1 MKKKLLV
8 LDIVKNPLP
17 LLLFTAFSSF
27 AAHANGVVT
36 DKDFPTVGLAP
47 RMEVNTIHQQVK
59 KITGVVTD
67 SAGETVIGANVSVKG
82 TTNGTIT
89 DINGKFQLEVSGD
102 AVLQISYMGYN
113 TQEVPVGKQSII
125 NVKLT
130 ENSQALDEVV
140 VVAYGTQKARSV
152 TGAMSKLGTEEL
164 VDIPVSNIGQKMQG
178 KFSGVQISQANGE
191 PNGGLSIRIRG
202 QASVNGGN
210 SPLVVIDGFPTTSG
224 MESISPD
231 EIENITILKDAASAS
246 LYGSRAANGV
256 ILVTTKRAKEG
267 KTAVEL
273 SAYFGVEKISKKGRP
288 DVMNAQ
294 EFAQFKKEY
303 YEDAARYEGYT
314 AGVPACYQNPSALS
328 DGTDWYDV
336 LLQDAITQNYNLSVT
351 SGNSKVKSAI
361 NLNYN
366 KQEGTV
372 IGTYADRFAVRANN
386 VFEASD
392 RVSFGL
398 NLSGSYTS
406 RQIAAG
412 IGEGRNI
419 IGSAFLMDP
428 QLKYQNE
435 DGTYPVSYSQP
446 GMFANANYYL
456 VLTERKNPEK
466 IFRGTTNAYADV
478 KIIDGL
484 KYRLS
489 ANADLISSQ
498 KESWTP
504 SIAQGGMFSAPP
516 NPATGAY
523 DSGDQVNWLIEN
535 TLNYSKTFVEKH
547 NLDVLLGYSTQ
558 KATETKAR
566 INASNYPDD
575 EVSWFGAATT
585 RVGDTDTNYSDKS
598 AWAMISYLAR
608 LNYDYM
614 GKYLVSFSFRRD
626 GCSRFGSNAKWANF
640 PSVSAG
646 WIASDEGF
654 MKDLDPLNY
663 LKIRASYGKVGN
675 YNIGN
680 YKHIASVTT
689 ANYVTNGAIT
699 PGRALS
705 GIGNSE
711 LTWET
716 TEQYDLGFDLGLFN
730 DRVFLVYDYYLKNT
744 NGLLYQIDIPQ
755 STGFKEIQS
764 NIGEFRFWGHEIG
777 IETKNM
783 VGAFK
788 WNTNLNITFN
798 RNKALKLGTNDTP
811 IGGNN
816 NQEDYNRTEVGH
828 PLGAFYGYVYD
839 GVFMNQAELEA
850 GPKHA
855 SSMVGTVRMKDINGD
870 KKIDMDDRTF
880 IGDPNPDCVIG
891 MTNEFSWKNFDA
903 SLVLTASLGGDI
915 VDGTYEWTE
924 NIDGVFNVRKEV
936 AERWRSEE
944 NPGSG
949 NIPRTRAGT
958 TELFRYT
965 NSRWI
970 FDGSYLRVK
979 NLTLGYTVP
988 MKANPYIKGLRV
1000 YASGQNLLTWTS
1012 YPGMNPEVSKNGSD
1026 GLKQGVDLTSY
1037 PVARVFTIGLN
1048 VKF

>member
-1 MKKKLLV
+1 MRKKIIV
-8 LDIVKNPLP
+8 LDIVRNPLP
-17 LLLFTAFSSF
+17 LLFLTAFSSF
-27 AAHANGVVT
+27 AVHADETDTNKDYPVVGVIQNT
-36 DKDFPTVGLAP
+36 DI
-47 RMEVNTIHQQVK
+47 NSIHQQTK
-59 KITGVVTD
+59 KVSGTITDTN
-67 SAGETVIGANVSVKG
+67 GETVIGANVAVKG

-89 DINGKFQLEVSGD
+89 DVNGKFQLDVPD
-102 AVLQISYMGYN
+102 NAILQISYMGYN
-113 TQEVPVGKQSII
+113 TQEIPVGKQSVI

-130 ENSQALDEVV
+130 ENMQALDEVV

-152 TGAMSKLGTEEL
+152 TGAMSKLSTEEL
-164 VDIPVSNIGQKMQG
+164 ADIPVSNIGQKMQG

-191 PNGGLSIRIRG
+191 PNAGLSIRIRG
-202 QASVNGGN
+202 QASINGGN
-210 SPLVVIDGFPTTSG
+210 SPLVVIDGFPSSSG
-224 MESISPD
+224 MESLSPD

-256 ILVTTKRAKEG
+256 ILVTTKSAKEG
-267 KTAVEL
+267 KTAIEL
-273 SAYFGVEKISKKGRP
+273 SAYFGIEKISKKGRP

-294 EFAQFKKEY
+294 EFAQFKKEF

-314 AGVPACYQNPSALS
+314 GGVPECYQNPSVLR
-328 DGTDWYDV
+328 DGTDWYDI
-336 LLQDAITQNYNLSVT
+336 LLQDAITQNYNLSLT
-351 SGNSKVKSAI
+351 SGTSRIKSAV

-372 IGTYADRFAVRANN
+372 INSYADRFSARANN

-392 RVSFGL
+392 RVTFGL
-398 NLSGSYTS
+398 NLSGSYIS
-406 RQIAAG
+406 NQIAAG
-412 IGEGRNI
+412 LGGGRNI

-428 QLKYQNE
+428 QLKYKND

-456 VLTERKNPEK
+456 VLTERQNPEK
-466 IFRGTTNAYADV
+466 VFRGTTNAYADV

-489 ANADLISSQ
+489 ANADLVSSQ
-498 KESWTP
+498 RESWTP

-516 NPATGAY
+516 NPASGAY
-523 DSGDQVNWLIEN
+523 DSGNRVNWLIEN
-535 TLNYSKTFVEKH
+535 TLNYNKTFVEKH

-558 KATETKAR
+558 KSTETRAR

-575 EVSWFGAATT
+575 EVPWFGAATT
-585 RVGDTDTNYSDKS
+585 RVGDNNPDYSDKS

-614 GKYLVSFSFRRD
+614 GKYLLSFSFRRD

-640 PSVSAG
+640 PSVSLG
-646 WIASDEGF
+646 WIASDESF
-654 MKDLDPLNY
+654 MKDLEPLNY
-663 LKIRASYGKVGN
+663 LKVRASYGKVGN

-680 YKHIASVTT
+680 YKHIASVNT

-716 TEQYDLGFDLGLFN
+716 TEQYDLGLDLGFFN
-730 DRVFLVYDYYLKNT
+730 DRLFLVYDYYLKNT

-755 STGFKEIQS
+755 SSGFNNIQS

-788 WNTNLNITFN
+788 WNTNLNLTFN
-798 RNKALKLGTNDTP
+798 RNKAIKLGTNNTP

-816 NQEDYNRTEVGH
+816 NQEDYNRTEVGK
-828 PLGAFYGYVYD
+828 PLGLFYGYVYD
-839 GVFMNQAELEA
+839 GVFMTQAEYEA

-855 SSMVGTVRMKDINGD
+855 SSMAGTVRMKDLNGD

-880 IGDPNPDCVIG
+880 IGDPNPDCIIG
-891 MTNEFSWKNFDA
+891 MTNEFSWKDFDA

-915 VDGTYEWTE
+915 IDGTYEWTE
-924 NIDGVFNVRKEV
+924 NLDGVFNVRKEV
-936 AERWRSEE
+936 AERWRSDE
-944 NPGSG
+944 NPGNG

-965 NSRWI
+965 NSRWV
-970 FDGSYLRVK
+970 FDGSYLMVK

-988 MKANPYIKGLRV
+988 LKSNAYIKGLRV
-1000 YASGQNLLTWTS
+1000 YASGQNLLTWTG

-1026 GLKQGVDLTSY
+1026 GLRQGIDHTSY
-1037 PVARVFTIGLN
+1037 PVARVFTLGLN

>member
-17 LLLFTAFSSF
+17 LLLLTAFSSF
-27 AAHANGVVT
+27 AVHTNGAVT
-36 DKDFPTVGLAP
+36 DNGYTAIGAAP
-47 RMEVNTIHQQVK
+47 GMEVNAIHQQVK

-67 SAGETVIGANVSVKG
+67 AAGETVIGANVSVKG

-89 DINGKFQLEVSGD
+89 DMDGKFQLEVPGN

-113 TQEVPVGKQSII
+113 TQEIPVGRQSVI

-178 KFSGVQISQANGE
+178 KFSGVQISQATGE

-210 SPLVVIDGFPTTSG
+210 SPLVVIDGFPTSSG

-267 KTAVEL
+267 KTAIEL
-273 SAYFGVEKISKKGRP
+273 NAYFGVEKISKKGRP

-303 YEDAARYEGYT
+303 YEDAARYEGST
-314 AGVPACYQNPSALS
+314 TGVPACYQNPSALS

-336 LLQDAITQNYNLSVT
+336 LLQDAITQNYNLSLT
-351 SGNSKVKSAI
+351 SGTSKVKSAI

-366 KQEGTV
+366 KQEGT
-372 IGTYADRFAVRANN
+372 IINTYSDRFAVRANN

-392 RVSFGL
+392 RITFGL
-398 NLSGSYTS
+398 NVSGSYIS
-406 RQIAAG
+406 RQLSAG
-412 IGEGRNI
+412 LGEGRNI
-419 IGSAFLMDP
+419 IGSSFLMDP

-489 ANADLISSQ
+489 ANADLINTQ

-516 NPATGAY
+516 NPASGAY
-523 DSGDQVNWLIEN
+523 DSGNQVNWLIEN
-535 TLNYSKTFVEKH
+535 TLSYNKTFAEKH

-575 EVSWFGAATT
+575 EVPWFGAATT
-585 RVGDTDTNYSDKS
+585 RVGSTDANYSDKS

-608 LNYDYM
+608 LNYDFM

-689 ANYVTNGAIT
+689 ANYVTNGSIT

-705 GIGNSE
+705 GIGNND

-816 NQEDYNRTEVGH
+816 NQEDYNRTEVGR
-828 PLGAFYGYVYD
+828 PLGQFYGYVYD

-855 SSMVGTVRMKDINGD
+855 SSMVGTVRMKDIDGD
-870 KKIDMDDRTF
+870 NKITMDDRTF

-915 VDGTYEWTE
+915 IDGTYEWTE

-936 AERWRSEE
+936 AERWRSED
-944 NPGSG
+944 NPGNGS
-949 NIPRTRAGT
+949 IPRTRQGT

-965 NSRWI
+965 NSRWV
-970 FDGSYLRVK
+970 FNGSYLMVK

-988 MKANPYIKGLRV
+988 MKANPYIKGIRV
-1000 YASGQNLLTWTS
+1000 YASGQNLLTWS
-1012 YPGMNPEVSKNGSD
+1012 AYPGMNPEVSKNGSD
-1026 GLKQGVDLTSY
+1026 GLKQGVDLTAY
-1037 PVARVFTIGLN
+1037 PVPRAFTLGLN

>member
-1 MKKKLLV
+1 MRKKFLV
-8 LDIVKNPLP
+8 LDIVRNPLP
-17 LLLFTAFSSF
+17 LLFLTAFSSLSV
-27 AAHANGVVT
+27 HANGLATNT
-36 DKDFPTVGLAP
+36 DYPITESTKSIVANS
-47 RMEVNTIHQQVK
+47 VYQQNK
-59 KITGVVTD
+59 KITGTITD
-67 SAGETVIGANVSVKG
+67 ANGEAIIGANVAVKG

-89 DINGKFQLEVSGD
+89 DMDGKFMLEVPNN
-102 AVLQISYMGYN
+102 AILQISYMGYN
-113 TQEVPVGKQSII
+113 TQEVPVGKQSVI
-125 NVKLT
+125 NIKLA
-130 ENSQALDEVV
+130 ENTQALDEVV

-164 VDIPVSNIGQKMQG
+164 ADIPVSSIGQKMQG
-178 KFSGVQISQANGE
+178 KFSGVQIGQANGE
-191 PNGGLSIRIRG
+191 PNAGLSIRVRG

-210 SPLVVIDGFPTTSG
+210 SPLVVIDGFPTSSG
-224 MESISPD
+224 MESISPE
-231 EIENITILKDAASAS
+231 EIETITILKDAASAS

-256 ILVTTKRAKEG
+256 ILITTKKAKEG
-267 KTAVEL
+267 KTAIEL
-273 SAYFGVEKISKKGRP
+273 SAYFGVDKIGTKGRP

-294 EFAQFKKEY
+294 EFGLFKKEF

-314 AGVPACYQNPSALS
+314 GGVPACYQNPSALS

-336 LLQDAITQNYNLSVT
+336 LLQDAITQNYNLSLT
-351 SGNSKVKSAI
+351 SGTSKVKSAV

-366 KQEGTV
+366 KHEGTV

-386 VFEASD
+386 IFEASD
-392 RVSFGL
+392 RVTFGL
-398 NLSGSYTS
+398 NVSGSYINQ
-406 RQIAAG
+406 QIAAG
-412 IGEGRNI
+412 IGGGRNI

-428 QLKYQNE
+428 QLKYKND

-446 GMFANANYYL
+446 GMFANANYYRI
-456 VLTERKNPEK
+456 LTERKNPEK

-478 KIIDGL
+478 KIVDGL

-489 ANADLISSQ
+489 ANADLINLQ
-498 KESWTP
+498 RESWTP
-504 SIAQGGMFSAPP
+504 STAQGGMFSAPP

-523 DSGDQVNWLIEN
+523 DSSNQVNWLIEN
-535 TLNYSKTFVEKH
+535 MLTYSKLFAEKH
-547 NLDVLLGYSTQ
+547 NVDALVGYTTQ

-566 INASNYPDD
+566 INSSNYPDD
-575 EVSWFGAATT
+575 EVPWFGAATT
-585 RVGDTDTNYSDKS
+585 RVGDNNTDYSDKS

-608 LNYDYM
+608 LNYDFM
-614 GKYLVSFSFRRD
+614 GKYLVSLSFRRD
-626 GCSRFGSNAKWANF
+626 GCSRFGANAKWANF
-640 PSVSAG
+640 PSASAG

-654 MKDLDPLNY
+654 MKDLEPLNY
-663 LKIRASYGKVGN
+663 LKIRASWGKVGN

-680 YKHIASVTT
+680 YKHIASVNT
-689 ANYVTNGAIT
+689 ANYVVNGAIT
-699 PGRALS
+699 PGRALG
-705 GIGNSE
+705 GIGNNE

-755 STGFKEIQS
+755 SSGFENIQS

-783 VGAFK
+783 TGAFK

-816 NQEDYNRTEVGH
+816 NQEDYNRTVVGK
-828 PLGAFYGYVYD
+828 PLGMFYGYVYD

-850 GPKHA
+850 GPQHA
-855 SSMVGTVRMKDINGD
+855 SSMVGTTRMKDINGD
-870 KKIDMDDRTF
+870 NKITMDDRTF
-880 IGDPNPDCVIG
+880 IGDPNPDCIIG

-915 VDGTYEWTE
+915 MDGTYEWTE

-936 AERWRSEE
+936 AERWRSED
-944 NPGSG
+944 NPGNG
-949 NIPRTRAGT
+949 KIPRTRAGT

-965 NSRWI
+965 NSRWV

-979 NLTLGYTVP
+979 NLTVGYTVP
-988 MKANPYIKGLRV
+988 LKANPYIKGIRV

-1012 YPGMNPEVSKNGSD
+1012 YPGMNPEVSKEGAN
-1026 GLKQGVDLTSY
+1026 GLKQGIDATSY
-1037 PVARVFTIGLN
+1037 PVARTYTIGLN
-1048 VKF
+1048 VNF